1 MLLMAVI
8 VVVMVNML
16 VVKEWRLKIMV
27 IVIMTTMELI
37 S

>member
-1 MLLMAVI
+1 MAVI